1 MLFRN
6 FYHCERCS
14 SERTDVSANLRRRLP
29 FRVARH
35 MSPYESEDAERDDT
49 NDASKEVLEMS
60 LDEP

>member
-1 MLFRN
+1 
-6 FYHCERCS
+6 
-14 SERTDVSANLRRRLP
+14 
-29 FRVARH
+29 